1 MATLKATVKSKRKDG
16 MYVVY
21 IRFAHN
27 RKVSY
32 LRTSWM
38 VNDKGLSR
46 NKKDILDPFVIQQ
59 TSKLINQYYNTL
71 NRIDTQHWTIKEIVD
86 YIQKGKDGISFSMYA
101 RKHIEKMIV
110 RGQERT
116 SRDYKWALYSLEKFA
131 GGDEIMFSQL
141 TYSFLSRWIDSLSQ
155 TARSKHKYPINI
167 RQIHKAAMLEY
178 NDEERGIQLITNPW
192 PKITIPKENTPNKR
206 AISPNMLRKF
216 FAVVPDFSRFTHPLQ
231 ELGQDVELISFC
243 MCGINSIDL
252 FFAKKSQYHNGIF
265 HYNRRK
271 TSKSRSDNA
280 YFEIIKPTFE
290 KYLSKDMESPWLFD
304 FQDRLSTSDSF
315 NANVNAGISQIC
327 KKVSPDFHASLY
339 SFRHSWATIAQNGCG
354 ASLGDIDFALNHST
368 YKMARVYTKIDY
380 SPAWELNEKVIDY
393 IFFSNEDI
401 TKREDSG
408 KSFERMSKYNLIR
421 GEAFVSGE
429 CVSVIENSG
438 FTNVEQVITRLL
450 SSFSDNISRP
460 SKVQIK
466 ISNLDKKQ
474 TQLYQRILQQQTH
487 KHWYD

>member
-1 MATLKATVKSKRKDG
+1 MAFFKAKVLRQRKDG

-21 IRFAHN
+21 IRVTQN
-27 RKVSY
+27 RKSRY
-32 LRTSWM
+32 IRTSWIVDDM
-38 VNDKGLSR
+38 GLS
-46 NKKDILDPFVIQQ
+46 KDKQDVIDPFVAEQ
-59 TSKLINQYYNTL
+59 TSKVIARYYNIL
-71 NRIDTQHWTIKEIVD
+71 NRIDTQNWTVKEIVD

-101 RKHIEKMIV
+101 RKHIEKMKA

-155 TARSKHKYPINI
+155 TARSKNKYPINI

-192 PKITIPKENTPNKR
+192 PKITIPKEDTPNKR
-206 AISPNMLRKF
+206 AISPNMLRRF

-231 ELGQDVELISFC
+231 ELGQDIALISFC

-252 FFAKKSQYHNGIF
+252 FYAEKSQYHDGIF

-280 YFEIIKPTFE
+280 YFEIRVPQFIKPTFE
-290 KYLSKDMESPWLFD
+290 KYLSKNIESPWLFD

-354 ASLGDIDFALNHST
+354 ASLGDVDFALDHST

-393 IFFSNEDI
+393 IFFSDKEPEHNED
-401 TKREDSG
+401 SSA
-408 KSFERMSKYNLIR
+408 SFERMSKYNHIR
-421 GEAFVSGE
+421 GEAFISGE
-429 CVSVIENSG
+429 RVSTIEDSG
-438 FTNVEQVITRLL
+438 FTNVEQVVTKLL
-450 SSFSDNISRP
+450 SSLSDEIERP
-460 SKVQIK
+460 TKVQIK
-466 ISNLDKKQ
+466 ITNLDKRQ
-474 TQLYQRILQQQTH
+474 IILFQ
-487 KHWYD
+487 KLLS

>member
-1 MATLKATVKSKRKDG
+1 MAFFKAKVLRQRKDG

-21 IRFAHN
+21 IRVTQN
-27 RKVSY
+27 RKSQY
-32 LRTSWM
+32 IRTSWIVDDM
-38 VNDKGLSR
+38 GLS
-46 NKKDILDPFVIQQ
+46 KDKQDVIDPFVAEQ
-59 TSKLINQYYNTL
+59 TSKVIARYYNIL
-71 NRIDTQHWTIKEIVD
+71 NRIDTQNWTVKEIVD

-101 RKHIEKMIV
+101 RKHIEKMKA

-131 GGDEIMFSQL
+131 GDNEIKFSQL

-155 TARSKHKYPINI
+155 TARSKNKYPINI

-192 PKITIPKENTPNKR
+192 PKITIPKEDTPNKR
-206 AISPNMLRKF
+206 AISPNMLRRF

-231 ELGQDVELISFC
+231 ELGQDVALISFC
-243 MCGINSIDL
+243 MCGINSVDL

-280 YFEIIKPTFE
+280 YFEIMVPQFIKPTFE
-290 KYLSKDMESPWLFD
+290 KYLSKDMASPWLFD

-315 NANVNAGISQIC
+315 NANINAGISQIC

-354 ASLGDIDFALNHST
+354 ASLGDVDFALNHST
-368 YKMARVYTKIDY
+368 FKLARVYTKIDY

-393 IFFSNEDI
+393 VFFSNEDI
-401 TKREDSG
+401 EKSEDANTF
-408 KSFERMSKYNLIR
+408 FERMSKYNLIR
-421 GEAFVSGE
+421 GEAFICGNRV
-429 CVSVIENSG
+429 CVIEDSG
-438 FTNVEQVITRLL
+438 FTNVEQVIMKLL
-450 SSFSDNISRP
+450 VSLPNDISRP

-466 ISNLDKKQ
+466 ITNLDKKQ
-474 TQLYQRILQQQTH
+474 TQLYQRLIQ
-487 KHWYD
+487 

>member
-32 LRTSWM
+32 LRTSWL
-38 VNDKGLSR
+38 VNDRGISR
-46 NKKDILDPFVIQQ
+46 NKKDIIDPYVIQQ
-59 TSKLINQYYNTL
+59 TSKLIVKYYDKL
-71 NRIDTQHWTIKEIVD
+71 NRIDTRNWTVKEIVD
-86 YIQKGKDGISFSMYA
+86 YIQKGNDGISFSLYA
-101 RKHIEKMIV
+101 RNHIDKMIA

-131 GGDEIMFSQL
+131 GGNKVMFSQM
-141 TYSFLSRWIDSLSQ
+141 TFSFLSRWIESLSQ

-192 PKITIPKENTPNKR
+192 SKITIPKEDTPNKR

-216 FAVVPDFSRFTHPLQ
+216 FAVIPDFSRFTHPLQ
-231 ELGQDVELISFC
+231 ELGQDVALISFC
-243 MCGINSIDL
+243 MCGINSVDL
-252 FFAKKSQYHNGIF
+252 YYAEKSQYHDGIF

-271 TSKSRSDNA
+271 TRKSRSDNA
-280 YFEIIKPTFE
+280 YFEIRVPLFIVQTFE
-290 KYLSKDMESPWLFD
+290 KYLSKDMDSPWLFD
-304 FQDRLSTSDSF
+304 FQERLSTPDSF
-315 NANVNAGISQIC
+315 SANVNAGISQIC

-368 YKMARVYTKIDY
+368 YKMARVYTTIDY

-401 TKREDSG
+401 EKSEDART
-408 KSFERMSKYNLIR
+408 SFERMSKYNLIR
-421 GEAFVSGE
+421 GEAFICGNR
-429 CVSVIENSG
+429 VSVIEDSG
-438 FTNVEQVITRLL
+438 FINIEQVITKLL
-450 SSFSDNISRP
+450 ASLPNDLSRP
-460 SKVQIK
+460 SKAQIK
-466 ISNLDKKQ
+466 ITNLDKKQ
-474 TQLYQRILQQQTH
+474 TQLYQRVLQ
-487 KHWYD
+487 

>member
-59 TSKLINQYYNTL
+59 TSKLIDQYNNTL
-71 NRIDTQHWTIKEIVD
+71 NRIDTQDWTVKEIVD

-101 RKHIEKMIV
+101 RKHIEKMKA

-131 GGDEIMFSQL
+131 GGNEVMFSQL
-141 TYSFLSRWIDSLSQ
+141 TYSFLSRWIYSLSQ
-155 TARSKHKYPINI
+155 TARSKNKYPINV

-192 PKITIPKENTPNKR
+192 PKITIPKEDTPNKR

-231 ELGQDVELISFC
+231 ELGQDVALISFC

-252 FFAKKSQYHNGIF
+252 FYAKKSQYHNGIF

-271 TSKSRSDNA
+271 TCKSRSDNA
-280 YFEIIKPTFE
+280 YFEIRVPQFIKPTFE

-354 ASLGDIDFALNHST
+354 ASLGDVDFALDHST

-393 IFFSNEDI
+393 LFFSDKEPEHNED
-401 TKREDSG
+401 SSA
-408 KSFERMSKYNLIR
+408 SFERMSKYNLIR
-421 GEAFVSGE
+421 GEAFISGE
-429 CVSVIENSG
+429 RVSVIEDSG
-438 FTNVEQVITRLL
+438 FTNVEQVIAKVLMSMHDDL
-450 SSFSDNISRP
+450 PRP
-460 SKVQIK
+460 IMVQIK
-466 ISNLDKKQ
+466 ITNLDKRQ
-474 TQLYQRILQQQTH
+474 IQLYQRILQ
-487 KHWYD
+487 

>member
-1 MATLKATVKSKRKDG
+1 MHTPQ
-16 MYVVY
+16 
-21 IRFAHN
+21 
-27 RKVSY
+27 
-32 LRTSWM
+32 
-38 VNDKGLSR
+38 GLSVAP
-46 NKKDILDPFVIQQ
+46 KKDIIDPIVIQQ
-59 TSKLINQYYNTL
+59 TSKLIVQYYEQL
-71 NRIDTQHWTIKEIVD
+71 NRIDTQNWTVKEIVD
-86 YIQKGKDGISFSMYA
+86 YIQKGKNGVSFSLYA
-101 RKHIEKMIV
+101 RKHIDKMIA

-116 SRDYKWALYSLEKFA
+116 SRDYKWALYSLEKYA
-131 GGDEIMFSQL
+131 GNNEVMFSQL

-155 TARSKHKYPINI
+155 TARSKNKYPINI

-192 PKITIPKENTPNKR
+192 PKITIPKEDTPNKR
-206 AISPNMLRKF
+206 AISPNMLRRF

-231 ELGQDVELISFC
+231 ELGQDVALISFC

-280 YFEIIKPTFE
+280 YFEIMVPQFIKPTFE
-290 KYLSKDMESPWLFD
+290 KYLSKNIESPWLFD

-315 NANVNAGISQIC
+315 NVNVNAGISQIC

-354 ASLGDIDFALNHST
+354 ASLGDVDFALNHST

-401 TKREDSG
+401 VVNREDSDN
-408 KSFERMSKYNLIR
+408 SFERMSKYNLIR

-429 CVSVIENSG
+429 CVSVIEDSG

-460 SKVQIK
+460 SKVQVK

-474 TQLYQRILQQQTH
+474 TQLYQRILQ
-487 KHWYD
+487 